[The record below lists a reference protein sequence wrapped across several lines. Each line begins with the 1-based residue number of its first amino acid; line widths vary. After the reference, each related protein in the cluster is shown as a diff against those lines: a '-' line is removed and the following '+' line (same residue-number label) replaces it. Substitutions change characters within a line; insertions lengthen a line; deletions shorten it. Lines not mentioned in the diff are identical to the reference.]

1 MGTQMLV
8 HCADIPVAELA
19 AFEQAIR
26 ASGKD
31 PGAFKAQMFEAT
43 LQELGATLRRV
54 HVYARGGAAV
64 QYDASTGSPWT
75 ANFAA
80 HLARGLF
87 G

>member
-1 MGTQMLV
+1 MLV
-8 HCADIPVAELA
+8 HCADIPSAERA
-19 AFEQAIR
+19 DFERAIR

-31 PGAFKAQMFEAT
+31 PRAFKAQMFEAT

-54 HVYARGGAAV
+54 HVYTRGAAV

-75 ANFAA
+75 VNFAA

>member
-1 MGTQMLV
+1 MLV
-8 HCADIPVAELA
+8 HCADIPKAELA

-31 PGAFKAQMFEAT
+31 PRAFKAQMFEAT

-54 HVYARGGAAV
+54 HVYTQGASV

-75 ANFAA
+75 VSFAA

>member
-1 MGTQMLV
+1 MLV
-8 HCADIPVAELA
+8 HCADIPTAELA
-19 AFEQAIR
+19 DFERAIR
-26 ASGKD
+26 ANGKD

-54 HVYARGGAAV
+54 HVYTRSAAV
-64 QYDASTGSPWT
+64 QYDASAGSPWT
-75 ANFAA
+75 ASFAA